1 MLNQKLMD
9 EFLIWSATVK
19 KNSLKWVSKQRRIL
33 EWWMKVLPRRD
44 LRKLTL
50 KDDIVPKLTSL
61 GAICCASPAAP
72 QGLPAVLT
80 LREVDGGLHQGLSRS
95 SDSAQLQ
102 ALRTERVD
110 E

>member
-1 MLNQKLMD
+1 
-9 EFLIWSATVK
+9 
-19 KNSLKWVSKQRRIL
+19 
-33 EWWMKVLPRRD
+33 MKVLPRRD

-80 LREVDGGLHQGLSRS
+80 LREVDGGLHQGLSRKAPTPHS
-95 SDSAQLQ
+95 YKLFARSASTSRILKLYV
-102 ALRTERVD
+102 ARD
-110 E
+110 AG